1 LISIRFAT
9 QSALA
14 PPTFAYALSA
24 EKNKAL
30 VRRIF
35 EEVWQEGNVD
45 AIDEYYAA
53 DVVNH
58 GAPPDLPPSRE
69 GFKVY
74 AGMLTSAFPDADIT
88 IEDQVAEGDRVV
100 TRWSSKGIHTGEFFG
115 IPATG
120 KQVTVTG
127 IVIERIAG
135 GKVAEIW
142 AEFDQMGLMQQLG
155 VVPPPG

>member
-1 LISIRFAT
+1 M
-9 QSALA
+9 
-14 PPTFAYALSA
+14 SA

-30 VRRIF
+30 LRRIF
-35 EEVWQEGNVD
+35 EEVWGAGNLD
-45 AIDEYYAA
+45 NIDEYYAA

-58 GAPPDLPPSRE
+58 SAPPDLLPGRE

-74 AGMLTSAFPDADIT
+74 AGMLTSAFSDADLT

-100 TRWSSKGIHTGEFFG
+100 TRWSSKSIHTGEFFG

-127 IVIERIAG
+127 IGIDRIAG
-135 GKVAEIW
+135 GKVVESW
-142 AEFDQMGLMQQLG
+142 GEYDSMGLMQQLG

>member
-1 LISIRFAT
+1 M
-9 QSALA
+9 
-14 PPTFAYALSA
+14 
-24 EKNKAL
+24 
-30 VRRIF
+30 
-35 EEVWQEGNVD
+35 D

-58 GAPPDLPPSRE
+58 GAPPDLPPGRE
-69 GFKVY
+69 GVKVQ
-74 AGMLTSAFPDADIT
+74 AGTFTSAFPDADTT

-100 TRWSSKGIHTGEFFG
+100 IRWSSKGIHTGEFFG